1 LSGLAEEITKVKG
14 FNRTVNMRLL
24 VCIVATLLFTIWF
37 ALLLQY
43 YLLINRVVRA
53 EGAKK

>member
-1 LSGLAEEITKVKG
+1 LSGLAEEKAKVKG

-24 VCIVATLLFTIWF
+24 VCIVAALLFTIWF

-43 YLLINRVVRA
+43 Y
-53 EGAKK
+53 

>member
-1 LSGLAEEITKVKG
+1 MAEEITKVKG

-24 VCIVATLLFTIWF
+24 VCIVATVLFTIWF

-43 YLLINRVVRA
+43 Y
-53 EGAKK
+53 